1 MSEQDQNE
9 VEFVKGNANLLDP
22 NKDPLSMTEE
32 ELTKV
37 LMDPSFTQLFT
48 IEKVVAFLQGKMT
61 YAELVGMTA
70 EEAYAIADVAFDL
83 FEQGKYDDAKAIVEA
98 LVIANPY
105 DATFHNLLASIYGKK
120 EMWEEAY
127 EEYSITLELD
137 KENIGAH
144 VNRAEI
150 LLQHGE
156 MELALED
163 LTAAAKLDPNSEDP
177 YGVRARALAT
187 ATLAII
193 EELLKAQE
201 AGEGGAPAASDA
213 PKE

>member
-9 VEFVKGNANLLDP
+9 VEFVKGNAELLDP
-22 NKDPLSMTEE
+22 SKDPLSMTEE

-48 IEKVVAFLQGKMT
+48 IEKVVAFLQGKLT

-83 FEQGKYDDAKAIVEA
+83 FEQGKYDDAKSIVEA

-127 EEYSITLELD
+127 EEYSITIELD

-213 PKE
+213 KSE

>member
-9 VEFVKGNANLLDP
+9 VEFVKGNAELLDP
-22 NKDPLSMTEE
+22 SKDPLSMTEE

-48 IEKVVAFLQGKMT
+48 IEKVVAFLQGKLT

-83 FEQGKYDDAKAIVEA
+83 FEQGKYDDAKSIVEA

-127 EEYSITLELD
+127 EEYSITIELD

-187 ATLAII
+187 ATLSII

-213 PKE
+213 KSE